1 MLTLVVFIIQKY
13 FYHNKFLELHIPKGV
28 EDMKTIGMIGGM
40 SWESSLEYYRIFN
53 ETVKA
58 KLGGFHSAQCLMYSV
73 DFAEVEHLQHANRW
87 DELTAMMV
95 AAARRLKAGG
105 ADFIVIATNTMHI
118 MAADIEAQTGL
129 PVLHIA
135 EVTGRKIAAQGLH
148 RVALLGTKFTMEGD
162 FYRQVLRDQ
171 FGIGVIIPEAEERD
185 LVHRVI
191 YQELCLGVIHS
202 ESRAAYQKIIQ
213 GLAQRGAEGVI
224 LGCTEIPLLIHA
236 GDVDIP
242 VFDTTAIHA
251 EAAVELALADE
262 KN

>member
-1 MLTLVVFIIQKY
+1 MRTLIVFIIQKY

-58 KLGGFHSAQCLMYSV
+58 KLGGFHSAQCLIVSV
-73 DFAEVEHLQHANRW
+73 DFAAVEHLQHANRW
-87 DELTAMMV
+87 DELTEMMV
-95 AAARRLKAGG
+95 AAGEQLKAGG
-105 ADFIVIATNTMHI
+105 ADFIVIATNTMHV
-118 MAADIEAQTGL
+118 MAAEIEARTGL

-135 EVTGRKIAAQGLH
+135 EVTGQKIAAQGLR

-162 FYRQVLRDQ
+162 FYRQVLREK
-171 FGIGVIIPEAEERD
+171 FGIEVIIPEAGERD

-191 YQELCLGVIHS
+191 YQELCLGLVRS
-202 ESRAAYQKIIQ
+202 ESREAYQKVIH

-224 LGCTEIPLLIHA
+224 LGCTEIPLLIHSEDA
-236 GDVDIP
+236 DIP
-242 VFDTTAIHA
+242 VFDTTRIHA
-251 EAAVELALADE
+251 EAAVELALAGE